1 MLVVPLA
8 LVAKYR
14 LGGAAMWTLGMEEAM
29 ATTDIRNA
37 ALAIAPD
44 PVVNTMTLENVSQGS
59 INYGTLFTVKGMI
72 TLKDKTPISGL
83 TVALEIKR
91 ANESTW
97 TKIADLVTAV
107 DGSVT
112 TPMTLGGQAV
122 LRLTTAG
129 TWERAES
136 VSSEEKI
143 AVKSLLQIDRPVSAL
158 KTTPITIKAQLFP
171 KLLGK
176 SANLQRYSNGKWQN
190 IGVASVS
197 DANGVFT
204 FTTNEAKRGVVTMRV
219 QVVGDIASEP
229 FAIVIR

>member
-1 MLVVPLA
+1 
-8 LVAKYR
+8 
-14 LGGAAMWTLGMEEAM
+14 MWTLGMEEAM
-29 ATTDIRNA
+29 ATTEIRNA

-44 PVVNTMTLENVSQGS
+44 PVINIMTLENVSQGS

-97 TKIADLVTAV
+97 TKIADLVTAL

-122 LRLTTAG
+122 LRLTTVG

-158 KTTPITIKAQLFP
+158 KTMPITIKAQLFP

-197 DANGVFT
+197 DANGEFT
-204 FTTNEAKRGVVTMRV
+204 FTTNEPKRGVVTMRV